1 MYDIGVYDVNASNQ
15 GLGIYTRVVNLTNY
29 RDSTF
34 DGCVGV
40 PLPIIAKQDMKPV
53 ILSEKSKLEAYFEKH
68 GIYIYESDKYR
79 DMARIILTNG
89 AVPYLMPYPMG
100 SEAGIVSSYDVYGG
114 TEKVSLSFKFIG
126 SRNKEYEDLEKAMFL
141 DMLNGAVATAKYEN
155 KKLSVTFANRN
166 KAKHIF
172 TDINETMG
180 VNSRLEVEYILQY
193 KPDDNYESTK
203 ISCICTVHLKQ
214 EIKSKSSVS
223 FMLGGGAFD
232 TNYDQCNPTTGTYA
246 CTLINV
252 SIKSDEDNMPA
263 SMLMYP
269 GYGSAS
275 STVWYVLTITD
286 KDKENYKITFA
297 KHDDTAKNKISTIH
311 TIESLSKKD
320 LTWNSFISRNII
332 PSLSCGVSMNDTI
345 IEPGTYVFT
354 ARGVTG
360 GYKKWVRFWVEQ
372 LKNAPEFIAT
382 QVCVDWKYFTNE
394 IDNRNTALKEFEE
407 YVLEQY
413 KSENINTMLV
423 VDEDLLKANYDT
435 DPKSISDDHL
445 VVCKL
450 RNSTESELLT
460 CAVAA
465 RLSARGCETATAEP
479 LDISILSDPGNIT
492 YYDTATIKKNS
503 DRGVLCIHK
512 IIGVSNPVIY
522 HDITSYNSS
531 DYSSGVDFVHT
542 RGYAVRTIGKLIY
555 DIGVMYNSRYVGKLR
570 NNAIDLLKS
579 DVYTICKKYSESN
592 HIVLMD
598 SQEIVINADPL
609 SETASIIL
617 PIKITPYVETVLLT
631 ISI

>member
-1 MYDIGVYDVNASNQ
+1 MYDIGVYDANTSNQ
-15 GLGIYTRVVNLTNY
+15 GLGIYSRVVNLTNY

-68 GIYIYESDKYR
+68 GIYIYESDKYLN
-79 DMARIILTNG
+79 MARVILNNG

-100 SEAGIVSSYDVYGG
+100 SEAEAVSSYDVYGG
-114 TEKVSLSFKFIG
+114 TEKVSVSFKFVG
-126 SRNKEYEDLEKAMFL
+126 SGNKETEDLEKAMFL

-155 KKLSVTFANRN
+155 KKLSITFANRN
-166 KAKHIF
+166 NAKHIF
-172 TDINETMG
+172 TNINETMG
-180 VNSRLEVEYILQY
+180 VNSRLEGEYILLY
-193 KPDDNYESTK
+193 KPDDTYKSSK
-203 ISCICTVHLKQ
+203 VSCMCTVHLKQ
-214 EIKSKSSVS
+214 EIKSKSPVS

-246 CTLINV
+246 CTLVNDSKDIGDDMSV
-252 SIKSDEDNMPA
+252 

-286 KDKENYKITFA
+286 KDKENYKVTFA

-311 TIESLSKKD
+311 TIESISKKD
-320 LTWNSFISRNII
+320 LTWDSFISSNII
-332 PSLSCGVSMNDTI
+332 PSLSCGVSMKDTI

-360 GYKKWVRFWVEQ
+360 GYKKWVSFWVEQ

-465 RLSARGCETATAEP
+465 RLSACGCETATAEP
-479 LDISILSDPGNIT
+479 LDISILSDPDNIT

-503 DRGVLCIHK
+503 GRGVLCIHK
-512 IIGVSNPVIY
+512 IIGVPNPAIY
-522 HDITSYNSS
+522 HDITSYKSS

-579 DVYTICKKYSESN
+579 DVYAICKKYVESN
-592 HIVLMD
+592 HIVSMN
-598 SQEIVINADPL
+598 SQDIVINADPL

-617 PIKITPYVETVLLT
+617 PIKIAPYVETVLLT